1 MCKERQAL
9 LPQFTKSFCRLAPIV
24 AVLFLL
30 GIGAQS
36 QTVKPSDPLTE
47 LNTAFRSAY
56 GKRQAET
63 LAQAGPIVLA
73 EGDSLVLLHKGKRE
87 EAAVV
92 PARYHELKVIAHIP
106 LAIYV
111 MCAPGTKVNL
121 TTEKLEELRSYKTL
135 VLAARTAIDKH
146 GLPKDLL
153 DRQHLLI
160 DTSSKFI
167 DAVVDKKIV
176 TRGALI
182 AFVQKTRK
190 PVMENVSDSAKA
202 QLDGMNAQMNSWRNR
217 LTPEEWKQLRAV
229 VPGPQMPRKEN
240 LAVQY
245 FARLLGEPGEG
256 RRIIYAESLW
266 DEPGALKL
274 LATHS
279 IDSDIG
285 VAFFGDGMRMHRD
298 LLADAAKEHLQHMQI
313 TP

>member
-1 MCKERQAL
+1 LSTQNGR
-9 LPQFTKSFCRLAPIV
+9 SVSRLVPIV

-30 GIGAQS
+30 WTGALA
-36 QTVKPSDPLTE
+36 QTAKPDPLTE

-56 GKRQAET
+56 GRLQADT
-63 LAQAGPIVLA
+63 LSQAGPIVLA
-73 EGDSLVLLHKGKRE
+73 EGDSLILLHKGKRE
-87 EAAVV
+87 EAPVV

-111 MCAPGTKVNL
+111 MCAPAAKGKL
-121 TTEKLEELRSYKTL
+121 SPEKQEELRNYKTL
-135 VLAARTAIDKH
+135 VQAARTAIDQK
-146 GLPKDLL
+146 GLPKELL
-153 DRQHLLI
+153 DRQHVLI
-160 DTSSKFI
+160 DSSIQFM
-167 DAVVDKKIV
+167 D
-176 TRGALI
+176 GALDRKSLTRNALI
-182 AFVQKTRK
+182 DFVHKTRK
-190 PVMENVSDSAKA
+190 PVMDNVSDSAKA
-202 QLDGMNAQMNSWRNR
+202 QLDGMNAQMNTWRAR
-217 LTPEEWKQLRAV
+217 LSPEEWKQLRVV

-298 LLADAAKEHLQHMQI
+298 LLADAAKDHLQHMQI
-313 TP
+313 NP